1 MLSRNNL
8 QAKVDIN
15 TQSGKIIC
23 REIFS
28 YGRNDAKVLKVRG
41 KWSYSDGKLFKRGK
55 YKEDK
60 KY

>member
-41 KWSYSDGKLFKRGK
+41 K
-55 YKEDK
+55 
-60 KY
+60 